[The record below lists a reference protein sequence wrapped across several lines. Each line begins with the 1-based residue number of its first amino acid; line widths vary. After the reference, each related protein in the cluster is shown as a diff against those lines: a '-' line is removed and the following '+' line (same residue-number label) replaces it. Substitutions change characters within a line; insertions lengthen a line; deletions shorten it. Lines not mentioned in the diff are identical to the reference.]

1 MLVTDLALRD
11 MEQEAESLVG
21 SLGRLLGRLRGHHP
35 ASTKRPF
42 ASLGRNGTCPGADR
56 AAESDDTIVA
66 ATVARFP
73 PATAESTGES
83 PFKWRRHPQLRA
95 RSDNSRSPDARSE
108 LEIRREAKAAA
119 VRGLFLA
126 RSERLEEARSAFV
139 EAAAD
144 PSTDLADL
152 PGFWQLSRRAMLT
165 AALAYE
171 DVGRYRDASA
181 LSARV
186 RTKYRPRAVAPLTS
200 PVRREASGGA

>member
-11 MEQEAESLVG
+11 MEHEADSLVG

-35 ASTKRPF
+35 ASTKRSF
-42 ASLGRNGTCPGADR
+42 ASVGTNGTGPGADR
-56 AAESDDTIVA
+56 ATVSDDTIVA
-66 ATVARFP
+66 GSVARFP

-95 RSDNSRSPDARSE
+95 RSDTGRNPDPRSE
-108 LEIRREAKAAA
+108 LEMRCEAKAAA

-139 EAAAD
+139 EAATD
-144 PSTDLADL
+144 PSIDLAAL

-186 RTKYRPRAVAPLTS
+186 RTKYRPRAVAPMTS
-200 PVRREASGGA
+200 HVRRAASGGA